1 MWNICIEN
9 FDAGKQEQATR
20 LLHCSGNHMCVNTL
34 SWLMKLKKK
43 KRREEKSSSVVLL
56 QLNLIP
62 ISKTET
68 SVSPPEG
75 GVSSLLV

>member
-43 KRREEKSSSVVLL
+43 KKERRKKQFCGTFTVKPNPHF
-56 QLNLIP
+56 QN
-62 ISKTET
+62 
-68 SVSPPEG
+68 
-75 GVSSLLV
+75 

>member
-1 MWNICIEN
+1 MWNIYIEN

-20 LLHCSGNHMCVNTL
+20 LLHCSGNHMRVNTL

-43 KRREEKSSSVVLL
+43 RREGKSSSVVLL
-56 QLNLIP
+56 QLNPIP
-62 ISKTET
+62 ISQTET

>member
-43 KRREEKSSSVVLL
+43 ERRKKQFCGTFTVKPNPHF
-56 QLNLIP
+56 QN
-62 ISKTET
+62 
-68 SVSPPEG
+68 
-75 GVSSLLV
+75 

>member
-43 KRREEKSSSVVLL
+43 KERRKKQFCGTFTVKPNPHF
-56 QLNLIP
+56 QN
-62 ISKTET
+62 
-68 SVSPPEG
+68 
-75 GVSSLLV
+75 